1 MNFFVHLFTHKEVQM
16 TLMTI
21 GYKTIDNF
29 NESCILQNGFSKV
42 SNHIYF
48 NPGILTKSSSLFLF
62 IFYNPLTLKQVIP
75 VS

>member
-1 MNFFVHLFTHKEVQM
+1 MKCFVHLFTHKEGQM

-42 SNHIYF
+42 SNHIFSIVVYSLNQVVYF
-48 NPGILTKSSSLFLF
+48 YLFF
-62 IFYNPLTLKQVIP
+62 TIP
-75 VS
+75 